1 VAEMME
7 RRSSVLAFLNIFFFV
22 FHSSLIVFNLFG
34 WTWKKT
40 RLANLITLLL
50 TALSWFVLGIW
61 YGFGFCPCTEW
72 HWQVRIKMGL
82 YDMPASYIKFLV
94 DSMTGLDV
102 NAEVVDVVTL
112 AALFLAL
119 AGSITTNLIEW
130 RRKLAKA

>member
-1 VAEMME
+1 MME
-7 RRSSVLAFLNIFFFV
+7 LRSSMLAFLNIFFFV

-102 NAEVVDVVTL
+102 NAEIVDVVTL
-112 AALFLAL
+112 AALILAL
-119 AGSITTNLIEW
+119 AGSITTNWLDW
-130 RRKLAKA
+130 RRVK